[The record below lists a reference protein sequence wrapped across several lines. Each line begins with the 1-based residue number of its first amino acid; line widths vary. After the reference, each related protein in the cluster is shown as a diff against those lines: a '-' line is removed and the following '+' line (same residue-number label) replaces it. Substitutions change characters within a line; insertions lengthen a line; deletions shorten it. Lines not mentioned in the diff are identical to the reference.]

1 MFGLLSPILSSP
13 LPPTLPSAHA
23 DAFTST
29 PYCGNPAC
37 VVLLPKAEVHK
48 TSGVF
53 DFPVDDA
60 WMQKV
65 ALEMH
70 LSETAFLLPLPDG
83 PSTYALRWFTP
94 TDEVDLCGHAT
105 LAASKVL
112 WEVLDPSFDKVLVL
126 FNKY

>member
-1 MFGLLSPILSSP
+1 MLRGLSLVAVFVSSAIAKP

-37 VVLLPKAEVHK
+37 VVLLPPSE
-48 TSGVF
+48 
-53 DFPVDDA
+53 FPKKA

-70 LSETAFLLPLPDG
+70 LSETVRRPEP
-83 PSTYALRWFTP
+83 
-94 TDEVDLCGHAT
+94 
-105 LAASKVL
+105 
-112 WEVLDPSFDKVLVL
+112 
-126 FNKY
+126 N